1 MESNNFK
8 LVGVGPEK
16 LGSEDFIKGNFW
28 NGGMFFFTIKLLK
41 CTVILIMNTIRS
53 VYIRTKHV
61 FSADLYIDD
70 NKSMYKTI
78 GFSRFSMMGAL
89 GAAIDKE
96 TRNIN
101 SQAGKVGITGNL
113 KGDKLQLGGLLIVEK
128 GVL

>member
-1 MESNNFK
+1 MVVCLFNA
-8 LVGVGPEK
+8 
-16 LGSEDFIKGNFW
+16 
-28 NGGMFFFTIKLLK
+28 IKLHK

-128 GVL
+128 GVLWYETFVEVILFLRNLWFRDFFKL